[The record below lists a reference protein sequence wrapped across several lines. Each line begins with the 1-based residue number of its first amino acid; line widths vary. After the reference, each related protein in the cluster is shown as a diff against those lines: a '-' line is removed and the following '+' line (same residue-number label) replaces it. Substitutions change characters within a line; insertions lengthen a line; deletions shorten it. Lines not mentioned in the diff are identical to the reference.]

1 MLKRKMLRDIK
12 YYKVQF
18 LSIFLMAFLGV
29 FTFTGMS
36 VETSSFEATIDNYYD
51 DTNLADGWIYSNN
64 LVDEFLDYVDHLG
77 ATTQMERQLV
87 VDSQAKLD
95 NKPDIRLHFVEN
107 NTISKFYLLEG
118 NPLDIN
124 DSEGVWL
131 DKSFADARN
140 LKVGDTIAFESDG
153 KEIKKVIRG
162 LGYSPEYVYIAN
174 AVSTTPN
181 HNSTGFAYM
190 SHTAFPSKN
199 VPYNV
204 LNVKFTGTPE
214 MYSKILDF
222 RLGGYYTAFLERS
235 NQISVEVVE
244 DSINQQSSVSYVF
257 PPIFIILSMFIL
269 FTTMK
274 RVISHQRTHIGILKA
289 NGFKNHVISFYY
301 MLPGFLLVT
310 LGSFVGAILGPII
323 FHIIANPSRIFYF
336 KFPYW
341 TSIDFVN
348 SLIVVFLMGFLSLMV
363 SHFSIEKIINE
374 PPSVIIRPEPPKS
387 ASLSFVEKLK
397 NWKKLPFN
405 IRWNFRNIKRNK
417 FQALVTIIGI
427 IGCTVLLIS
436 GLGLYE
442 GIENSKEWYFDDIN
456 HFESKLIPNDKDNVS
471 STNSIAQKVDGKPI
485 MESTIEIVKDKTET
499 AHLLVLNDTNLVT
512 MTDDEHQYVVIPEDK
527 VSISRKMAK
536 LMNISV
542 GDTIDCRLLGS
553 EKNFKVKIDQMH
565 SSPYSQGLVMS
576 PHKLN
581 ELGLNYTPTG
591 IVTAQHVNNPI
602 DGVDNIIYLEDMIS
616 GWEKME
622 ETSMIIIVTL
632 ILFAVIL
639 AVVILY
645 NLNLLSFIEIRNDL
659 TTLKTL
665 GFESSYLTNII
676 TIQSFLYI
684 IPGFLLGIPIG
695 YFVLLLIIPAFG
707 ESMYIVPSISL
718 LNLMITF
725 TVIMSVSVIMIIFF
739 SRKIRNLNIVNS
751 LKNLER

>member
-29 FTFTGMS
+29 FTFTGMY
-36 VETSSFEATIDNYYD
+36 VETSSFEATIDNYYE
-51 DTNLADGWIYSNN
+51 DTNLADGWIYSNY

-77 ATTQMERQLV
+77 ATTQMDRQLV

-95 NKPDIRLHFVEN
+95 NKPDVRLHFVEN

-118 NPLDIN
+118 KSLDIN

-140 LKVGDTIAFESDG
+140 LRVGDTITFESEG
-153 KEIKKVIRG
+153 KEIRKVIRG
-162 LGYSPEYVYIAN
+162 FGYSPEYVYIPN
-174 AVSTTPN
+174 IVSTLPN

-190 SHTAFPSKN
+190 SHKAFPSKN

-204 LNVKFTGTPE
+204 LNVKFSGTPE
-214 MYSKILDF
+214 MYSKILNY
-222 RLGGYYTAFLERS
+222 RLGGYYTVFMEKS

-269 FTTMK
+269 STTIK
-274 RVISHQRTHIGILKA
+274 RVISRQRIHIGILKA
-289 NGFKNHVISFYY
+289 NGFKDHLISLHYV
-301 MLPGFLLVT
+301 LPGFLLVT
-310 LGSFVGAILGPII
+310 LGSSFGAILGPII
-323 FHIIANPSRIFYF
+323 FHIIANPSRTFYF

-348 SLIVVFLMGFLSLMV
+348 SLVVVLLMGVLSLMV
-363 SHFSIEKIINE
+363 SYYSIEKIISE
-374 PPSVIIRPEPPKS
+374 PPSVIIRPETPKS
-387 ASLSFVEKLK
+387 VSVSFVEKFK
-397 NWKKLPFN
+397 GWKKLPFN

-417 FQALVTIIGI
+417 FQALVTIIGV

-442 GIENSKEWYFDDIN
+442 GIDNSKEWYFDDIN
-456 HFESKLIPNDKDNVS
+456 HFESKLILDDNDNMTS
-471 STNSIAQKVDGKPI
+471 INSIAQKVDGKPV
-485 MESTIEIVKDKTET
+485 MESYIEIVKNKTET
-499 AHLLVLNDTNLVT
+499 ASLLVLNDTNLVT
-512 MTDDEHQYVVIPEDK
+512 MTDDEHHNVVIPEDK

-536 LMNISV
+536 IMNISI
-542 GDTIDCRLLGS
+542 GDTINCRLVGS
-553 EKNFKVKIDQMH
+553 EKNFSVKIDQMH

-576 PHKLN
+576 PHKYE
-581 ELGLNYTPTG
+581 ELGLNFTPNG
-591 IVTAQHVNNPI
+591 IVTAKHVNNSM
-602 DGVDNIIYLEDMIS
+602 DGVDNVIYLEDMIT

-632 ILFAVIL
+632 IIFAVIL

-645 NLNLLSFIEIRNDL
+645 NLNLLSFIEVRNDL

-665 GFESSYLTNII
+665 GFESSYLTKII
-676 TIQSFLYI
+676 ATQSLLYI

-695 YFVLLLIIPAFG
+695 YYVLLLIIPAFG
-707 ESMYIVPSISL
+707 DKMYIVPSISI
-718 LNLMITF
+718 LNLVITF
-725 TVIMSVSVIMIIFF
+725 TVIMSVSVIMILFF
-739 SRKIRNLNIVNS
+739 SRKIRKLNIVNS